1 MGDARRERERESRIC
16 LFEESEPRRTVAKG
30 CIIKSIHSGLPNR
43 SILIREPF
51 QGRRCEKRTRLFVH
65 LLARDGASFFPLPP
79 LVDTEKM
86 HDNFLA
92 DSASLC
98 GVEEK
103 DTAAP
108 NTTGK
113 EEWNRQPNRAPL
125 IELIPSFNCLDL
137 GKTEVVEGGQKFVD
151 RIVN

>member
-1 MGDARRERERESRIC
+1 MMGDARRERERESRIC

-51 QGRRCEKRTRLFVH
+51 QGRRYEKRTRLFVH

-86 HDNFLA
+86 ARQLSCGFRLA
-92 DSASLC
+92 LWRR
-98 GVEEK
+98 
-103 DTAAP
+103 
-108 NTTGK
+108 GK
-113 EEWNRQPNRAPL
+113 GHGRA
-125 IELIPSFNCLDL
+125 EYYGERRMKSS
-137 GKTEVVEGGQKFVD
+137 TEPCPFD
-151 RIVN
+151 RIDPKF